1 MPAALRRVWT
11 SVMSAVPNASF
22 GGQVR
27 SGETHC
33 CHEIRSVDPN
43 DALFTH
49 GALVAL
55 PFRAAVRSAK
65 KCATVA
71 CETVKGFGLDDPV
84 ETEAEPSDRTSIR
97 YPSVLVEPESTM
109 TALSSGTAPIKK
121 TAA

>member
-1 MPAALRRVWT
+1 
-11 SVMSAVPNASF
+11 MSAAPNASF

-27 SGETHC
+27 SGDTHC
-33 CHEIRSVDPN
+33 CHVMRSVDPN

-49 GALVAL
+49 GAVVAS
-55 PFRAAVRSAK
+55 PFRAAARSAK
-65 KCATVA
+65 KRSTVAWATVN
-71 CETVKGFGLDDPV
+71 GFGLDDPV

-109 TALSSGTAPIKK
+109 TALSSGTAPIRK

>member
-1 MPAALRRVWT
+1 
-11 SVMSAVPNASF
+11 MSAAPNASF

-33 CHEIRSVDPN
+33 CHVMRSVDPN

-49 GALVAL
+49 GALAAL
-55 PFRAAVRSAK
+55 PFREAARSAK
-65 KCATVA
+65 KRSTVA
-71 CETVKGFGLDDPV
+71 CGTVNGFGLDDPV

>member
-1 MPAALRRVWT
+1 VTSAA
-11 SVMSAVPNASF
+11 SDASL

-33 CHEIRSVDPN
+33 CHVTRSVEPN
-43 DALFTH
+43 DALFTQAEV
-49 GALVAL
+49 GAL
-55 PFRAAVRSAK
+55 PFRAAARSAK
-65 KCATVA
+65 KLWTVA
-71 CETVKGFGLDDPV
+71 CGTVNGFGLDDPV

-109 TALSSGTAPIKK
+109 TALSRGAAPMRT